1 MRVLGPSL
9 SRTFKNKYFRAEYS
23 SISYLE
29 GSPAHHGCWWKL
41 MILHV
46 GCIQLRH
53 QTCSVE
59 LCQGRSSRC
68 PYQGETPILYHIYL
82 GLVEDLKCTNI
93 MRIHLY
99 FLYTLPIKQQ
109 KKNSRNKN
117 DDRNNWE
124 KATTINY
131 AIIYNLKA
139 IQHKTFGQ
147 KVKVSIQI
155 HLHITNNIL
164 FRSQY

>member
-1 MRVLGPSL
+1 MSQLAPSRHPLIVSAVSWSHFPIMRVLGPSL

-29 GSPAHHGCWWKL
+29 GSPTHHGCWWKL

-68 PYQGETPILYHIYL
+68 PYQGETPIPYHIYL

-93 MRIHLY
+93 MRINLF

-109 KKNSRNKN
+109 QKRIAGTKM
-117 DDRNNWE
+117 
-124 KATTINY
+124 TTGTT
-131 AIIYNLKA
+131 AKRQLW
-139 IQHKTFGQ
+139 
-147 KVKVSIQI
+147 
-155 HLHITNNIL
+155 
-164 FRSQY
+164 